1 MWHANRSCNDKEI
14 EQVGQMTSADN
25 FRPKAL
31 LSNGH
36 AQTLWR
42 KFAPVP
48 SVTHRR
54 QRVELTDGDFIDLDW
69 SQPSVPS
76 SLAMT
81 GRPNNGMVILLLH
94 GLCGCSQSGYIQSL
108 QHRLG
113 ETGYTSVA
121 MNFRGCSGE
130 TNRLAKAYHSGVTA
144 DLGEIFQVL
153 RKQHPDSSFAAA
165 GFSLGANVLL
175 KWLGEEGEQSF
186 LQRAVAVSTPFNLTI
201 CSQAMLEGLSQM
213 YGRYFLR
220 RLVADVE
227 NKKAA
232 FEQSGNQEQLELLRS
247 CGDLTRVS
255 SLWDFDDRVTAPLHG
270 FDDAHDYYEQC
281 SSIRY
286 LADIAVP
293 TALLQSLDDPI
304 IPPHALPDERHL
316 SDALVQDFFERGGH
330 VGFASASGRYWLEDR
345 IISFITA

>member
-1 MWHANRSCNDKEI
+1 
-14 EQVGQMTSADN
+14 MTNADA
-25 FRPKAL
+25 FRPKVF

-48 SVTHRR
+48 SVAHRR
-54 QRVELTDGDFIDLDW
+54 QRVELADGDFIDLDW
-69 SQPSVPS
+69 SQPSVSSVPS
-76 SLAMT
+76 VPSGT
-81 GRPNNGMVILLLH
+81 ESSNNGMIILLLH
-94 GLCGCSQSGYIQSL
+94 GLCGCSQSSYIQSL

-113 ETGYTSVA
+113 EAGYTSVA

-144 DLGEIFQVL
+144 DLDEVFQVL
-153 RKQHPDSSFAAA
+153 QKQYPDSSFTAA

-175 KWLGEEGEQSF
+175 KWLGEEGEQSS
-186 LQRAVAVSTPFNLTI
+186 LQRAVAVSTPFNLTL

-213 YGRYFLR
+213 YGRFFLR

-227 NKKAA
+227 KKKAA

-286 LADIAVP
+286 LA
-293 TALLQSLDDPI
+293 
-304 IPPHALPDERHL
+304 
-316 SDALVQDFFERGGH
+316 
-330 VGFASASGRYWLEDR
+330 
-345 IISFITA
+345 